1 MREDIIATGE
11 AMDRANEAMT
21 RLEGKISDGSIT
33 AADLSFEIDTSAK
46 GIAQLDSATL
56 NKLNATIDKAK
67 QKIQDLADEARK
79 TAEDLDA
86 ELARLKGDDSVAQDL
101 EQKRKLAE
109 LEEKLAKAR
118 ERQNTAEI
126 SQYERAIELQRQI
139 YSEKKRQY
147 EEDKKQQAERDRQAE
162 ERRKK
167 SENKRPDKTPSDSSS
182 NSAAAN
188 DFNFSELPPVQINT
202 GELANKFMS
211 LLEKERDK
219 TAKVT
224 LNTFMDDIER
234 EAKAR
239 GF

>member
-1 MREDIIATGE
+1 M
-11 AMDRANEAMT
+11 
-21 RLEGKISDGSIT
+21 
-33 AADLSFEIDTSAK
+33 
-46 GIAQLDSATL
+46 
-56 NKLNATIDKAK
+56 
-67 QKIQDLADEARK
+67 
-79 TAEDLDA
+79 
-86 ELARLKGDDSVAQDL
+86 ARLKGDDSVAQEL

-147 EEDKKQQAERDRQAE
+147 EEDKKAQAERE
-162 ERRKK
+162 KETIERRKK
-167 SENKRPDKTPSDSSS
+167 SDNKQPGKASSDSSS
-182 NSAAAN
+182 NSIVAN
-188 DFNFSELPPVQINT
+188 DFNLGELPPVKVNT
-202 GELANKFMS
+202 DELANKFMS

-219 TAKVT
+219 TVKFT

-239 GF
+239 GY